1 MIPLYSLRDNN
12 VETINDFPIGF
23 LTSPVLFQQMLLS
36 VNVTK
41 NYCVTRTF
49 ACMLISS
56 RRFVNI

>member
-36 VNVTK
+36 VN
-41 NYCVTRTF
+41 
-49 ACMLISS
+49 LILW
-56 RRFVNI
+56 